1 MRRGWYGGLGAAA
14 LLACGG
20 GSGGGSAT
28 MAAYN
33 PGRAPAEL
41 QRGAALYG
49 SYCASC
55 HGALGKGQGLGPPL
69 LDTLFLPA
77 RISDA
82 QMTSAILAGSP
93 QRHWN
98 YGAMPPVTRVDPA
111 EVPQVVAYVRWLQS
125 GYHAGGT
132 TGSP

>member
-1 MRRGWYGGLGAAA
+1 MRGWRGGLVAVA

-20 GSGGGSAT
+20 GSSGGNVS

-33 PGRAPAEL
+33 PGRTPTAL

-69 LDTLFLPA
+69 LDTLFLPG
-77 RISDA
+77 RISDDR
-82 QMTSAILAGSP
+82 MTSAILAGSP
-93 QRHWN
+93 QRHWS

-111 EVPQVVAYVRWLQS
+111 EVSQVVAYVRWLQS
-125 GYHAGGT
+125 GFHAGDT

>member
-1 MRRGWYGGLGAAA
+1 MMRGWSGCLIATT

-20 GSGGGSAT
+20 SSGGGSVQ
-28 MAAYN
+28 MAAFT
-33 PGRAPAEL
+33 PARAPAEL

-55 HGALGKGQGLGPPL
+55 HGAFGKGQGLGPPL
-69 LDTLFLPA
+69 LDTLFLSA
-77 RISDA
+77 RITDS
-82 QMTSAILAGSP
+82 QMSSAILAGSP

-98 YGAMPPVTRVDPA
+98 YGAMPPVGRVDSA
-111 EVPQVVAYVRWLQS
+111 DVPQIVAYVRWLQA
-125 GYHAGGT
+125 GYHARAV

>member
-1 MRRGWYGGLGAAA
+1 MKRVWCTSLLALG

-20 GSGGGSAT
+20 SSGGGSAQ
-28 MAAYN
+28 MAAFN
-33 PGRAPAEL
+33 PGRTPDEL
-41 QRGAALYG
+41 QRGAVLYG

-82 QMTSAILAGSP
+82 QMTSAVLMGSP

-98 YGAMPPVTRVDPA
+98 YGAMPPVTRVEPA

-125 GYHAGGT
+125 GYHAGGAR
-132 TGSP
+132 GSR